1 MTSSHREAPYFS
13 KLRLAN
19 WRNFREVDVGL
30 LRRAILVGPNASG
43 KSNFLDV
50 FKFLRDIAATGGGFE
65 SAVRRRGG
73 VTSLRCLAARRYP
86 DVEIKVDV
94 RNLAG
99 ATRWRYALSFTQD
112 NLRRPIIKSERIKRD
127 GEWVLRRP
135 DDADRDDHELLRQTH
150 LEQVSANKG
159 FRELSAFFQSI
170 QYLHVVPQLLRDRER
185 YRGQAT
191 DPFGWDLLER
201 VSRTQEKTRVAW
213 LRRIKDAIKVA
224 VPQLKDLE
232 LSRDERGVAHLRGKY
247 AHWRPQGA
255 WQSEEAFSDGT
266 LRLFGLLWAVLD
278 GSGPLLLEEP
288 ELSLHPGV
296 VRFIPQILARMQ
308 RRTGRQVIISS
319 HSADIL
325 RDEGLGVDEVLVL
338 QPSVEGTTV
347 VPAGSLRNVRG
358 LLEAGVPLSESVIPH
373 TRPPRAEQLSL
384 FADS

>member
-232 LSRDERGVAHLRGKY
+232 LSRDERGVAT
-247 AHWRPQGA
+247 WRA
-255 WQSEEAFSDGT
+255 RAASSAAAEA
-266 LRLFGLLWAVLD
+266 
-278 GSGPLLLEEP
+278 
-288 ELSLHPGV
+288 
-296 VRFIPQILARMQ
+296 
-308 RRTGRQVIISS
+308 ISR
-319 HSADIL
+319 AAAIL
-325 RDEGLGVDEVLVL
+325 RSEGSSRAAKSSGSA
-338 QPSVEGTTV
+338 PSGSPPSSSPKSSRS
-347 VPAGSLRNVRG
+347 PAISPRVAVKGR
-358 LLEAGVPLSESVIPH
+358 P
-373 TRPPRAEQLSL
+373 RPPLTSPNCSSCSSPRRIGPAI
-384 FADS
+384 